1 MKPVRLC
8 LLSTVLM
15 SPNVLAQTYVVGV
28 EDLPFA
34 PHYSL
39 DADGQY
45 RGFAR
50 EVLDAFAADS
60 GVSLSYKALPV
71 DQLLP
76 ALQRGE
82 IDFKYPDSP
91 YWAGAQKAG
100 MALHYSRAV
109 VDYVDGVLVAPQ
121 RQGMALESIHR
132 LAMMQG
138 WTPRG
143 YESSIDSGQ
152 IQLSYSD
159 DLRQMIRQALKQD
172 TDGAYFNVVVA
183 THYLD
188 NIRARPGA
196 LVFDPRLPHT
206 RGSFHL
212 SSQRHPQLIA
222 RFDQFLA
229 ERSAQVAALK
239 ADHRV
244 EANLDSEYM
253 GVEQWKVDFLERQKA
268 KAGAQAPAS
277 STR

>member
-8 LLSTVLM
+8 LLSAVLLT
-15 SPNVLAQTYVVGV
+15 PNALAQTYVVGV

-39 DADGQY
+39 DGEGQY

-76 ALQRGE
+76 ALRRGE

-91 YWAGAQKAG
+91 HWAGTQKAG
-100 MALHYSRAV
+100 MALHYSQAV

-121 RQGMALESIHR
+121 RQGQTLESIHR
-132 LAMMQG
+132 LAMVQG

-143 YESSIDSGQ
+143 YEQAIDSGQ
-152 IQLSYSD
+152 VQLSYSE
-159 DLRQMIRQALKQD
+159 DLRQMIRQALKQE

-196 LVFDPRLPHT
+196 LVFDPKLPHT

-212 SSQRHPQLIA
+212 SSLHHPQLIA
-222 RFDQFLA
+222 RFDRFLA
-229 ERSAQVAALK
+229 QRSEQVAALK
-239 ADHRV
+239 ASYRV

-277 STR
+277 SAR